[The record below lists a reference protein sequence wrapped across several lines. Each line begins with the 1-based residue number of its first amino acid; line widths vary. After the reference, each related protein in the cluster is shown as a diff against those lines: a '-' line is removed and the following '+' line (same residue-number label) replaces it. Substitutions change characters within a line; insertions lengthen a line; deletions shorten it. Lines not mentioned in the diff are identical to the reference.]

1 MNAKNLDA
9 NYQNLKAMR
18 DAFNDLDFTNPDLE
32 FVRDLDSLASTT
44 RVLFMKSRSP
54 ARKAYTELKRL
65 LDYFDSTSGRYRDG
79 ESILKNLELNSLEK
93 ISTKIAEKNSQRIAD
108 GLPPIRLNTND
119 QKKIENAVKELRKAN
134 KTTYDIES
142 IFDKIPEDKIV
153 KDAQIE
159 AERRF
164 LRERKDIQNTIL
176 MQKKAD
182 QLMGQGDVQGAS
194 DVQRKELE
202 TRNIL
207 QYGGSR

>member
-1 MNAKNLDA
+1 MNNKEYNKQIGL
-9 NYQNLKAMR
+9 LR
-18 DAFNDLDFTNPDLE
+18 DHRVQGGDLDNE
-32 FVRDLDSLASTT
+32 A
-44 RVLFMKSRSP
+44 
-54 ARKAYTELKRL
+54 
-65 LDYFDSTSGRYRDG
+65 
-79 ESILKNLELNSLEK
+79 IK
-93 ISTKIAEKNSQRIAD
+93 IQTQK
-108 GLPPIRLNTND
+108 LPIF
-119 QKKIENAVKELRKAN
+119 KKI
-134 KTTYDIES
+134 
-142 IFDKIPEDKIV
+142 DKIV